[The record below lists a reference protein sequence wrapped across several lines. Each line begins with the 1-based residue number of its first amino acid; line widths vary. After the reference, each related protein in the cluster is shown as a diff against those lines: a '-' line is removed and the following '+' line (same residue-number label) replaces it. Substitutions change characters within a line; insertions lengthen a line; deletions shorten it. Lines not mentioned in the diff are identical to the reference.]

1 MLRNIVTLPCPY
13 AALSSEDKLAL
24 KCPYAALASS
34 DALAFNGAPS
44 GDGMTKVPPVCY
56 TQTILTALSEAA
68 LKHLS
73 ISSLFCRCLPL
84 IGLLCLLAPTVQAQT
99 PITKSIRMI
108 VPYGPGGATDAL
120 ARLIAPYVGEEFGQQ
135 AVVENRAG
143 AGSTIGTLAVAKA
156 EPDGL
161 TIGMID
167 AAFIT
172 NPSLVSKLPY
182 DTLKDFTPIVFIA
195 TSPLVLLVNPSLPAK
210 NLQEFIAYAKANA
223 GKITFGSAGQGT
235 GAHLAAEQ
243 FKVQAGIEML
253 NIPFKGAGEAITQL
267 IGGQTTAMFSTQIGS
282 KAMLDAGRVRALA
295 ITSKERSEL
304 FPDITT
310 FIQGGLPQVD
320 ASTINGLIAPLGTP
334 DDYVK
339 RVNAAVNRA
348 LKTPELQAK
357 LKQQGFVMVG
367 GSPNDFATWIPSEIT
382 KWAKVIK
389 DANIKAE

>member
-1 MLRNIVTLPCPY
+1 MRNIVTLPCPY
-13 AALSSEDKLAL
+13 AALNSEDKLAL

-44 GDGMTKVPPVCY
+44 GDGMTIVPPVCY
-56 TQTILTALSEAA
+56 TQTILTALLEAT

-210 NLQEFIAYAKANA
+210 TVQEFIAYAKANA

-295 ITSKERSEL
+295 ITSKEPSGL
-304 FPDITT
+304 FPDIAT
-310 FIQGGLPQVD
+310 FIQGGLAQVD

-334 DDYVK
+334 GDYVK

-357 LKQQGFVMVG
+357 LKQQGFVTVG

>member
-1 MLRNIVTLPCPY
+1 
-13 AALSSEDKLAL
+13 
-24 KCPYAALASS
+24 
-34 DALAFNGAPS
+34 
-44 GDGMTKVPPVCY
+44 
-56 TQTILTALSEAA
+56 

-73 ISSLFCRCLPL
+73 IYSLFFRWLPL
-84 IGLLCLLAPTVQAQT
+84 IGLLYLLAPAVQAQT
-99 PITKSIRMI
+99 PITKSIRII

-120 ARLIAPYVGEEFGQQ
+120 ARLIAPYVGDEFGQQ
-135 AVVENRAG
+135 AVVENRPG

-182 DTLKDFTPIVFIA
+182 DTIKDFTPIVFIA
-195 TSPLVLLVNPSLPAK
+195 TSPLVLLVNPLLPAK
-210 NLQEFIAYAKANA
+210 TVQEFIAYAKVNS

-243 FKVQAGIEML
+243 FKLRAGIEML

-267 IGGQTTAMFSTQIGS
+267 VGGQTTAMFSTQIGS

-304 FPDITT
+304 FPDIAT
-310 FIQGGLPQVD
+310 FIQGGLPEVD

-348 LKTPELQAK
+348 VKTPELQAK
-357 LKQQGFVMVG
+357 LKQQGFVTVG
-367 GSPNDFATWIPSEIT
+367 GSSGEFATWIPAEIT
-382 KWAKVIK
+382 KWAQIIK

>member
-1 MLRNIVTLPCPY
+1 MLYQKTSCCRLGDTTLNHPLKQRWCC
-13 AALSSEDKLAL
+13 KLL
-24 KCPYAALASS
+24 QCI
-34 DALAFNGAPS
+34 
-44 GDGMTKVPPVCY
+44 T
-56 TQTILTALSEAA
+56 
-68 LKHLS
+68 
-73 ISSLFCRCLPL
+73 PL
-84 IGLLCLLAPTVQAQT
+84 ILLFTPETYAQT
-99 PITKSIRMI
+99 TIAKSIRII

-120 ARLIAPYVGEEFGQQ
+120 ARLIAPYVGDEFSQQ

-172 NPSLVSKLPY
+172 NPSLLAKLPY
-182 DTLKDFTPIVFIA
+182 DTLKDFTPIIFIA
-195 TSPLVLLVNPSLPAK
+195 TSPLILLVNPLLPAK
-210 NLQEFIAYAKANA
+210 TVQEFIAYAKTNA

-243 FKVQAGIEML
+243 FKVQADIQML
-253 NIPFKGAGEAITQL
+253 NIPFKGASEAITQL
-267 IGGQTTAMFSTQIGS
+267 VGGQTTAMFSTQTGS

-295 ITSKERSEL
+295 ITSKERSDL
-304 FPDITT
+304 FPDIAT
-310 FIQGGLPQVD
+310 FAQGGLPKVD

-339 RVNAAVNRA
+339 RVNTAVNRA

-357 LKQQGFVMVG
+357 LKQQGFVTVG
-367 GSPNDFATWIPSEIT
+367 GSPDDFATWIPSEIT
-382 KWAKVIK
+382 KWAKIIK
-389 DANIKAE
+389 DANIKVE

>member
-1 MLRNIVTLPCPY
+1 M
-13 AALSSEDKLAL
+13 
-24 KCPYAALASS
+24 
-34 DALAFNGAPS
+34 
-44 GDGMTKVPPVCY
+44 
-56 TQTILTALSEAA
+56 
-68 LKHLS
+68 KHLS
-73 ISSLFCRCLPL
+73 VPSFFCRWLPL
-84 IGLLCLLAPTVQAQT
+84 VALLCLLAPTVQAQT

-120 ARLIAPYVGEEFGQQ
+120 ARLIAPYVGDEFGQQ
-135 AVVENRAG
+135 AVVENRPG
-143 AGSTIGTLAVAKA
+143 AGSIIGTLTVAKA

-195 TSPLVLLVNPSLPAK
+195 TSPLVLLVNPSLPVK
-210 NLQEFIAYAKANA
+210 TMQEFIAYAKANA

-282 KAMLDAGRVRALA
+282 KAMLDAARVRALA
-295 ITSKERSEL
+295 ITSQLRSEL
-304 FPDITT
+304 FPDIAT
-310 FIQGGLPQVD
+310 FIQGGLPKVD

-348 LKTPELQAK
+348 LKTAELQVK
-357 LKQQGFVMVG
+357 LKQQGFVTVG
-367 GSPNDFATWIPSEIT
+367 GSPAEFAAWLPAEIT